1 METRTTESTYLPY
14 SPSLL
19 PRALLHKR
27 APPAKQTSP
36 SEARVDPLLRG
47 RGASGS
53 IVVATSVRHDIANRP
68 RGNATLCAQVVANV
82 VEELELER
90 LAAVDPRGPA
100 RRPVPGRRAL
110 QRGKGLA
117 SRPGGAR
124 PTHAEG
130 VCRPSIELF
139 ECDREERR
147 DEAESYEEVIF
158 GRSDLTP
165 LWSTGPI
172 RFFLF

>member
-19 PRALLHKR
+19 PSA
-27 APPAKQTSP
+27 AAKQTSP
-36 SEARVDPLLRG
+36 SEARVDRLLRG

-100 RRPVPGRRAL
+100 TRLVPGRRAL

-124 PTHAEG
+124 PTQAEG
-130 VCRPSIELF
+130 VCRPQQRHARRVLHQ
-139 ECDREERR
+139 ERR
-147 DEAESYEEVIF
+147 A
-158 GRSDLTP
+158 
-165 LWSTGPI
+165 
-172 RFFLF
+172 